1 MLEDYE
7 GVFFEWNCK
16 TPRAFTF
23 GRLVVIEE
31 GRINEEALL
40 FSASSSRA
48 NFFNRTAIKIR

>member
-1 MLEDYE
+1 MLEVQE
-7 GVFFEWNCK
+7 GDFFDCNCK
-16 TPRAFTF
+16 TPWEFIF
-23 GRLVVIEE
+23 DRLVVIE